1 MAALQRD
8 REIKSALRLSHQFL
22 LRMSRDSGAWMAV
35 LEERPPGA
43 GSLPGLRPGCRSTA
57 GDGEHVAVQPLSGR
71 LDPALEPVTL
81 PALRFDAHR
90 MVRALHERKEV
101 RHEPSRRYMVV
112 G

>member
-57 GDGEHVAVQPLSGR
+57 GDGEHVAVQPQSGR

-81 PALRFDAHR
+81 PALRFDGTEWCGR
-90 MVRALHERKEV
+90 CRSERKFGMNRAEDTW
-101 RHEPSRRYMVV
+101 
-112 G
+112 